1 MVVQNATINK
11 PNGLPKMISK
21 GELVESRGEL
31 RSIRETILRMVGEPT
46 DRGLRIKAYDTE
58 DWSLIDWDDADEFEL
73 IQRKKGW
80 AALIDLRNG
89 KIISQHPSWTYEDVL
104 ADVRSYGELH

>member
-1 MVVQNATINK
+1 
-11 PNGLPKMISK
+11 MISK

-58 DWSLIDWDDADEFEL
+58 DWSLIDWDDEDEFEL
-73 IQRKKGW
+73 IQREKGW

-89 KIISQHPSWTYEDVL
+89 KIITQHPSWTYEDVL
-104 ADVRSYGELH
+104 ADVRSYGELF